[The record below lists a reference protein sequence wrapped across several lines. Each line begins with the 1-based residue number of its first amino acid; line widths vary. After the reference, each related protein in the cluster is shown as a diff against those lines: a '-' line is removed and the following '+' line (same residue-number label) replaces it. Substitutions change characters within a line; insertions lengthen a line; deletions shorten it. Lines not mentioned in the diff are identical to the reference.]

1 MAEPPDPGPVNASWP
16 ASAAPGR
23 GLGGL
28 VSRLLARFLAPQ
40 LEAQRAFNA
49 DQVRLDNALLG
60 YLEERLAATHRH
72 YDGILGD
79 TGRRLDEIDER
90 HALLAQELVAHV
102 HDLARRIDLVL
113 GESDRG
119 RPALELVLAGPAGAR
134 RPARGAL
141 RRARDEDRPRV
152 RRAGA
157 LRHRGRR
164 DPRARAA

>member
-49 DQVRLDNALLG
+49 DQVRLDNALLRH
-60 YLEERLAATHRH
+60 LEERFAATHRH
-72 YDGILGD
+72 YDGILGG
-79 TGRRLDEIDER
+79 TGRRLDEVDER
-90 HALLAQELVAHV
+90 HAQLAQELVAHV

-113 GESDRG
+113 AEADRG
-119 RPALELVLAGPAGAR
+119 RPALELAIEDLRAR
-134 RPARGAL
+134 VARLEDAL
-141 RRARDEDRPRV
+141 RPREK
-152 RRAGA
+152 
-157 LRHRGRR
+157 
-164 DPRARAA
+164 